1 MKEEILSSLSNPA
14 QLEGLYRKNKS
25 AFRQNFTE
33 LYPQIQGQPA
43 AEFWHQRLTYTS
55 DSVSWGTASEWRFV
69 LIAALIAGFLAKFPA
84 IFSIDEE
91 FFYPRNMGFVA
102 LSFVTA
108 YFAWKNQLKAKPL
121 GILAGITAIALLYI
135 NSLPDN
141 VESDTLTLACM
152 HLPLL
157 LWAVLGYS
165 YIHGNLNFLPGRLD
179 FLRFNGDAV
188 IMGAVLFLSGLLLSG
203 ITIGLFSL
211 IGIQIEKFYMEWIA
225 VFGLASAPLVA
236 SHLTQTNPQ
245 LVNKVP
251 PIIAKIFS
259 PLVLIML
266 LIYLGAIVYSGK
278 DPYNDREFL
287 LLFNMLL
294 IGVMALIFFSVAE
307 SSAEGKIDW
316 STKILAALSLVTVIV
331 NLIALSAIVFRISEW
346 GFTPNRTA
354 VLGINLLMLV
364 HLILVC
370 KDLLRT
376 VGGKTQLQEV
386 GFTIAKYLPIYVVW
400 TAIVVFLFPILFGF
414 E

>member
-1 MKEEILSSLSNPA
+1 MKEKINSSLKNPA
-14 QLEGLYRKNKS
+14 ELESLYRKNKA
-25 AFRQNFTE
+25 AFRQNFNE
-33 LYPQIQGQPA
+33 LYPEIQSNPL
-43 AEFWHQRLTYTS
+43 AEFWHERLNYES
-55 DSVSWGTASEWRFV
+55 DSVSWGTAAEWKFV
-69 LIAALIAGFLAKFPA
+69 IIAALIAGFFAKFPA

-108 YFAWKNQLKAKPL
+108 YFAWKKQL
-121 GILAGITAIALLYI
+121 GIKQLGIIAAITGVGMLYI
-135 NSLPDN
+135 NLLSNDPN
-141 VESDTLTLACM
+141 SDTLTLACM

-157 LWAVLGYS
+157 LWAVLGFS
-165 YIHGNLNFLPGRLD
+165 FVNGNINFLPGRLE

-188 IMGAVLFLSGLLLSG
+188 IMGAVLLLSGLLLSG

-211 IGIQIEKFYMEWIA
+211 IGIKIEKFYMEWIA
-225 VFGLASAPLVA
+225 VFGLAAAPLVA

-251 PIIAKIFS
+251 PIVAKIFS

-266 LIYLGAIVYSGK
+266 VIYLGAIVYSRK

-294 IGVMALIFFSVAE
+294 IGVIALIFFSVAE
-307 SSAEGKIDW
+307 SSENGKIDLG
-316 STKILAALSLVTVIV
+316 TKILAALSVVTVIV
-331 NLIALSAIVFRISEW
+331 NLIALSAIVFRIAEW

-354 VLGINLLMLV
+354 VLGVNLLMLV
-364 HLILVC
+364 HLILVS
-370 KDLLRT
+370 KNLLQSVR
-376 VGGKTQLQEV
+376 GKSNLKEV
-386 GFTIAKYLPIYVVW
+386 GYTIARYLPVYFIW